1 MFKKKS
7 TFINLSDR
15 ARSKAK
21 VHYGKDIEEI
31 RIYSGQIGKKLFLY
45 WIMQN
50 YWEMNVLPQTN
61 TEMIYLESE
70 L

>member
-1 MFKKKS
+1 MFRKKP
-7 TFINLSDR
+7 TFISLSER
-15 ARSKAK
+15 VQSKAK

-50 YWEMNVLPQTN
+50 YWEMNVLPQTKTKN
-61 TEMIYLESE
+61 DILGK
-70 L
+70 